1 MDRGSVTLVL
11 VYEEEGRECVGEGRS
26 VDVSGRVH
34 ACIDERGSVE
44 HCGEE
49 HDVGIRLCGARVEV
63 HEFWVRQWN
72 RLGHFLFSCVSEM
85 PSEEHV
91 ATESFRVTT
100 GLSLKMLSFLDA
112 FLVTAVAFELLRLYH
127 VSLAK
132 LRRLIIG
139 SSWPCCL
146 SRSDARIVLIC
157 RRKYHAIAMRTEKR
171 RMDKAIAALRSVCI
185 SGSSEESLEPLYRVK
200 SGMLRGIAEKV
211 AFRRC
216 VVEVERFWKFDM
228 LNRKAWVVCTREH
241 VRWGGVAD
249 GILTFPDGL
258 ACADYGL

>member
-1 MDRGSVTLVL
+1 MDKGSVTLLL
-11 VYEEEGRECVGEGRS
+11 VYEEEGRESVGEGRS

-44 HCGEE
+44 QFGEE
-49 HDVGIRLCGARVEV
+49 HGVEIRVGGARVETP
-63 HEFWVRQWN
+63 ESWVRQWD
-72 RLGHFLFSCVSEM
+72 RLGHFLFSCVSGQ
-85 PSEEHV
+85 PSDEHV
-91 ATESFRVTT
+91 ATESFRVTI
-100 GLSLKMLSFLDA
+100 GLSLKMLSFLDP

-132 LRRLIIG
+132 LLRLIIG
-139 SSWPCCL
+139 SSWHCCP

-185 SGSSEESLEPLYRVK
+185 SGSSEESLEPLCRAR

-211 AFRRC
+211 AFRRW
-216 VVEVERFWKFDM
+216 VVEVERFWKLDM
-228 LNRKAWVVCTREH
+228 LKRKAWAVH
-241 VRWGGVAD
+241 VSNV
-249 GILTFPDGL
+249 
-258 ACADYGL
+258 